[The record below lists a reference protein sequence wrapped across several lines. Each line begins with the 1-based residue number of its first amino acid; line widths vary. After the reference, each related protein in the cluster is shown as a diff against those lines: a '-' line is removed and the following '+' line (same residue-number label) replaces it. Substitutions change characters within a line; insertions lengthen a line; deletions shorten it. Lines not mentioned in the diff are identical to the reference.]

1 MEQPARTFTLVLAD
15 DHNVM
20 RSGLRMLLDA
30 EADFAVLAEAADVP
44 GAFRQVR
51 NHRPDV
57 LVLDL
62 NMPGGSS
69 IDAIRRLAPIS
80 PDTAVVVLTME
91 EDRAFVRE
99 ALDAGASGYVQKQ
112 AAGRELVRAI
122 RDAADRGNAPA
133 EPPWAVPRRR
143 TPDF

>member
-1 MEQPARTFTLVLAD
+1 MEQPERTITLVLAD

-20 RSGLRMLLDA
+20 RGGLRMLLDA
-30 EADFAVLAEAADVP
+30 EADFEVVAEAADVP

-51 NHRPDV
+51 GHSPDV

-69 IDAIRRLAPIS
+69 IEAIRRLAPIS
-80 PDTAVVVLTME
+80 PGTAVVVLTME
-91 EDRAFVRE
+91 EDRAFVRD
-99 ALDAGASGYVQKQ
+99 ALDAGAKGYVQKQ

-122 RDAADRGNAPA
+122 RDAVGGIAPR
-133 EPPWAVPRRR
+133 EPPWALPRR
-143 TPDF
+143 PSPGF

>member
-1 MEQPARTFTLVLAD
+1 MEYPEPIVTLVLAD

-30 EADFAVLAEAADVP
+30 EADFQVVAEAANVA
-44 GAFRQVR
+44 GVFQQVR
-51 NHRPDV
+51 AHRPDV

-80 PDTAVVVLTME
+80 RETAVVVLTME
-91 EDRAFVRE
+91 EDPAFVRE
-99 ALDAGASGYVQKQ
+99 ALDAGARGYVQKQ
-112 AAGRELVRAI
+112 AAGRTLVRAI
-122 RDAADRGNAPA
+122 RDAVANPA
-133 EPPWAVPRRR
+133 RLDPPWAVPPR
-143 TPDF
+143 PHADF